1 MIKPTTNKNVGSFV
15 SVPKITEILD
25 TAKNDETYRITFII
39 VVNAFPNIS
48 YGFTRVFA
56 PLKCPDEDF
65 EYRDI
70 ISVSTWDSVK
80 GNICCNCYSEPY
92 EGSEIIWDGKR
103 CSRSGTTC

>member
-1 MIKPTTNKNVGSFV
+1 MKVPTTNKNVGSFV

-25 TAKNDETYRITFII
+25 AAKNDETYRITFIV

-56 PLKCPDEDF
+56 PIKCPDEDF
-65 EYRDI
+65 GYRDI

-80 GNICCNCYSEPY
+80 DDICCNCYSQPY
-92 EGSEIIWDGKR
+92 EGSEIIWGGKR
-103 CSRSGTTC
+103 CSKNGTTC